1 MFKDYVNNYKTFKK
15 VFNSDNNY
23 FESNSIDD
31 NNLFGIKDFYS
42 EDYLN
47 NNYQIKVST
56 INKCISELEEILLKY
71 KYVLGCLEDIEKN
84 LIAQNQNLDQE
95 FFKLS
100 KISTKG
106 QSFLKMFKLPEHYN
120 HVLDTKIVYQKNISI
135 INDKFVKTKDSLSN
149 INFYLEYIQDN
160 SFFVIFDKSY
170 IIRDIFIDFY
180 SEKTFSIF
188 GVKEDGTME
197 IIKENVNSNY
207 KFIVNTN
214 GNKYIK
220 LFVTGISDINKFLK
234 DIRVFS
240 YIETNIA
247 NQNGFVAYFLNDLN
261 KFTEFI
267 IVSDDET
274 SVYLFDEFT
283 YNNLLNLLA
292 TNEPL
297 CLNKYFN
304 NEFLVPKNIKIKNTF
319 KNKMYLVEFFNKN
332 QVQGNEIKIFAKEK
346 KDEN

>member
-1 MFKDYVNNYKTFKK
+1 MFKDYINNYKTFKK
-15 VFNSDNNY
+15 IFNSNDNY

-31 NNLFGIKDFYS
+31 NGLFGIKDFYS

-47 NNYQIKVST
+47 NNYQLKVLT
-56 INKCISELEEILLKY
+56 INKCIRELEETLLKY
-71 KYVLGCLEDIEKN
+71 KYVLGCLEDVEKN
-84 LIAQNQNLDQE
+84 LIIENQKLDQE

-100 KISTKG
+100 EVSTKG

-120 HVLDTKIVYQKNISI
+120 HVLDTKIVYQKNITI
-135 INDKFVKTKDSLSN
+135 INDKFIKTKNSLSTL
-149 INFYLEYIQDN
+149 NFYLEYIQDN
-160 SFFVIFDKSY
+160 SFFVIFDKPY

-180 SEKTFSIF
+180 NNKTFSIF

-197 IIKENVNSNY
+197 IIKENINSNE
-207 KFIVNTN
+207 KFLVNTN
-214 GNKYIK
+214 ENKYSK

-234 DIRVFS
+234 DIKIFS

-247 NQNGFVAYFLNDLN
+247 NQNGFVTYFLNDLN

-274 SVYLFDEFT
+274 NTYLFDEFT

-292 TNEPL
+292 TNEKL
-297 CLNKYFN
+297 CLEKYFN
-304 NEFLVPKNIKIKNTF
+304 DEYIVPKNVKIKNTF
-319 KNKMYLVEFFNKN
+319 KNKMYLVEYFNRN
-332 QVQGNEIKIFAKEK
+332 QVQSNEIKIFAKEK